1 VQVQE
6 FLEESV
12 RRFPQKTALVCQGR
26 RFAYVEIEERCNR
39 FAQAL
44 VADGIDRG
52 ERVAVYLEN
61 SPEAVI
67 SVFATLKADGAFV
80 VINPA
85 TKTDRLAYILNNCR
99 ATVVVT
105 HVKKL
110 GSVQDCWARAP
121 YLRRVYVVGGAG
133 PRAHEAGKEC
143 IPLDAILETPE
154 LPGSRPAR
162 KSIDEDLAALVYT
175 SGSTGGPKGVMLAHR
190 NVVAAATSIATYLEN
205 TPDDIVLDVLPLS
218 FGYGLYQVLVAFKV
232 GATVVLE
239 RSFTFPHVVL
249 EKIGSERVTGFP
261 IVPTMSALMLQT
273 DLSRYDFSSV
283 RYLSSAGA
291 PLPVEHI
298 RKLRKQFPRA
308 RIFSMYGLTECTRVA
323 YLPPDQIDE
332 RPTSVG
338 NAMPNVD
345 AWIVDEQGQRVPPGV
360 VGELVVRGSNVMLG
374 YWEAPE
380 ETARALR
387 PGPLGD
393 RVLHSGDLFKTDD
406 AGFLYFVGRRDDLIK
421 TRGQRVSPR
430 EVEDVLYQLPG
441 VIEAAVFGVP
451 DAVLGKAIKAV
462 VAVRKDT
469 ELTEQKVQAH
479 CAKHLEDFMVPQV
492 VEFRDALPKTDT
504 GKVIRRELSTQPG
517 SRP

>member
-1 VQVQE
+1 
-6 FLEESV
+6 
-12 RRFPQKTALVCQGR
+12 
-26 RFAYVEIEERCNR
+26 
-39 FAQAL
+39 
-44 VADGIDRG
+44 
-52 ERVAVYLEN
+52 
-61 SPEAVI
+61 
-67 SVFATLKADGAFV
+67 
-80 VINPA
+80 
-85 TKTDRLAYILNNCR
+85 
-99 ATVVVT
+99 
-105 HVKKL
+105 
-110 GSVQDCWARAP
+110 
-121 YLRRVYVVGGAG
+121 
-133 PRAHEAGKEC
+133 
-143 IPLDAILETPE
+143 
-154 LPGSRPAR
+154 
-162 KSIDEDLAALVYT
+162 
-175 SGSTGGPKGVMLAHR
+175 MLAHR

-380 ETARALR
+380 ETARTLR

-469 ELTEQKVQAH
+469 YAFDITCRASDPKEAAAIANMAAEIFLEHSAEAYRTESGRARKFISWLIA
-479 CAKHLEDFMVPQV
+479 EP
-492 VEFRDALPKTDT
+492 
-504 GKVIRRELSTQPG
+504 STA
-517 SRP
+517 